1 MTLPELA
8 NTLAHIASIPMDDD
22 TAARVRGA
30 VLLAAAGFPAEAA

>member
-8 NTLAHIASIPMDDD
+8 NTLARVAAIPMDDD

-30 VLLAAAGFPAEAA
+30 ILLAAAGVPAEAA